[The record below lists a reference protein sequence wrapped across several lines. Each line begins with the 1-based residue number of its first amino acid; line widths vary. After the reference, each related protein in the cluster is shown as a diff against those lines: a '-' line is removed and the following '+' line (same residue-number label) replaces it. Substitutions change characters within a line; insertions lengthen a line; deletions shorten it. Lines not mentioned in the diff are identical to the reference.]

1 MRSSRAQAALDG
13 ATGHVGSCTELVSS
27 SFTAWGLEGIGRRR
41 RPSKQGNNPSVHLYA
56 AELQGALL
64 EKRCLNI
71 QSLYSLIAGKAWIA
85 FLSLPDVRST
95 LFTAKLII
103 IMGLEEI
110 GHETGITFKCSP

>member
-95 LFTAKLII
+95 LAMLII

>member
-1 MRSSRAQAALDG
+1 M
-13 ATGHVGSCTELVSS
+13 
-27 SFTAWGLEGIGRRR
+27 
-41 RPSKQGNNPSVHLYA
+41 
-56 AELQGALL
+56 
-64 EKRCLNI
+64 EKGVFNI

-95 LFTAKLII
+95 LAKLII

>member
-1 MRSSRAQAALDG
+1 MKETKQAREQPKCSSLCSRV
-13 ATGHVGSCTELVSS
+13 TGGP
-27 SFTAWGLEGIGRRR
+27 FG
-41 RPSKQGNNPSVHLYA
+41 
-56 AELQGALL
+56 
-64 EKRCLNI
+64 KRCLNI

-95 LFTAKLII
+95 LAKLII